1 MRSVSQLQVLCP
13 ISRNGRHGESLSS
26 DNYRQGFTEELT
38 GPLHRSRN
46 MLLMAVNN
54 GKERSEDEWI
64 ELVTQADSRLVWKLL
79 QRGETMAVMEV
90 TLQQ

>member
-1 MRSVSQLQVLCP
+1 
-13 ISRNGRHGESLSS
+13 
-26 DNYRQGFTEELT
+26 
-38 GPLHRSRN
+38 